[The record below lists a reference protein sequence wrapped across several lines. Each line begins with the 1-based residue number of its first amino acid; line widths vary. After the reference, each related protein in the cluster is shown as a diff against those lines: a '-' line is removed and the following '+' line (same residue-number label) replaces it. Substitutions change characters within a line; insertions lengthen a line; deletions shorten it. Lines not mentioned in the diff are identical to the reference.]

1 MVMLTHGSKESW
13 LETVWQTLE
22 PYQDDIADE
31 VWDELCTAMA
41 WIAEELNVVT
51 EMDN

>member
-1 MVMLTHGSKESW
+1 MVMLTHANKESW
-13 LETVWQTLE
+13 LEIIWETLE

-41 WIAEELNVVT
+41 WIAEELNVVM